1 MANYVFTVIGNYFEV
16 KNPQEVVE
24 VLSELGYEE
33 SYCNKDNN
41 TVCLASYE
49 NCWNDEHRVVIDRAT
64 KKMVAVIN
72 AYDLDDFEL
81 NDTWISEMEL
91 TEYKLDDLKDIS
103 ITEYIQHQLVPNSY
117 FAVKEVGNEKLRYN
131 IGYAEVITKN
141 NVKWFDLDRLI
152 ETYIAEELSLADD
165 TEVQLK
171 RF

>member
-1 MANYVFTVIGNYFEV
+1 MANYVFTVISNYFEV
-16 KNPQEVVE
+16 KDSQEVAE
-24 VLSELGYEE
+24 VLLNLGYEE
-33 SYCNKDNN
+33 SYCNKSNN

-49 NCWNDEHRVVIDRAT
+49 NCWDTEHVVLVNKANKEVVGTIPSYDIDYYDTIERYLFEKELDYTTDEIQ
-64 KKMVAVIN
+64 
-72 AYDLDDFEL
+72 EL
-81 NDTWISEMEL
+81 
-91 TEYKLDDLKDIS
+91 S

-152 ETYIAEELSLADD
+152 ETYIAEELSLADN

-171 RF
+171 M

>member
-1 MANYVFTVIGNYFEV
+1 MANYEFTVISNYFEV

-24 VLSELGYEE
+24 VLSRLGYEE
-33 SYCNKDNN
+33 SCCNISNN

-49 NCWNDEHRVVIDRAT
+49 NCWSDEHRVVIDKAT

-72 AYDLDDFEL
+72 DYDLDYFKLD
-81 NDTWISEMEL
+81 DAWISEMEL
-91 TEYKLDDLKDIS
+91 TYKIDDLKDIS

-131 IGYAEVITKN
+131 IGYAEIITKN
-141 NVKWFDLDRLI
+141 NVKWFNLDRLI
-152 ETYIAEELSLADD
+152 EIYIAEELSLADN

>member
-1 MANYVFTVIGNYFEV
+1 MANYVFTVISNYFEV
-16 KNPQEVVE
+16 KDSQEVAE
-24 VLSELGYEE
+24 VLSNLGYEE
-33 SYCNKDNN
+33 SYCNKSNN
-41 TVCLASYE
+41 TVCLASCE
-49 NCWNDEHRVVIDRAT
+49 NCWSDEHRVVIDRAT

-81 NDTWISEMEL
+81 DDTWISEMEL

-141 NVKWFDLDRLI
+141 NVKWFNLDMLI

-171 RF
+171 M

>member
-1 MANYVFTVIGNYFEV
+1 MANYEFTVISNYFKV

-24 VLSELGYEE
+24 VLSKLGYEE
-33 SYCNKDNN
+33 SCCISNN
-41 TVCLASYE
+41 AVCLASYE
-49 NCWNDEHRVVIDRAT
+49 NCWSDEHRVVIDKAT

-72 AYDLDDFEL
+72 AYDLDYFEL
-81 NDTWISEMEL
+81 DDAWISEMEL

-141 NVKWFDLDRLI
+141 SVKWFDLDRLI
-152 ETYIAEELSLADD
+152 ETYITEELSLADNA
-165 TEVQLK
+165 EVQLK
-171 RF
+171 I